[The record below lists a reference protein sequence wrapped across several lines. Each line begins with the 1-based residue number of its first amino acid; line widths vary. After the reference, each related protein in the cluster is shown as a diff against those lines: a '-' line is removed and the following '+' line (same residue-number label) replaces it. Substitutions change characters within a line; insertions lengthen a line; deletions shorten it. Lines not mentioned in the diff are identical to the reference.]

1 MESMKSFVIYFLIV
15 VMILAIMFPLYVMAR
30 ISLSEPQ
37 EVFQDRPSYLI
48 RQPTL
53 RHFQDVVQSGEVFF
67 GPLRK
72 SLIVAFCVS
81 LLGLMIATPAA
92 YAISRFD
99 YRARYVFL
107 VVIFAA
113 RMIPEV
119 TIALPVSVTFIR
131 WGLFDT
137 VPGLI
142 LAHLVRVLPIIC
154 FIMTGVFADFPH
166 DIVEQ
171 AYIDGCNRFQ
181 AFIRVVLPLTMTG
194 ISVAAV
200 FGFLFSWDEFIY
212 ASYLCLARVTMPL
225 KVFYYVSRGNMFYS
239 ATYAV
244 IITLPVLFLT
254 ILLQKYLK
262 PEYLSGAVKG

>member
-1 MESMKSFVIYFLIV
+1 MKTLLTYLLIAIMV
-15 VMILAIMFPLYVMAR
+15 AGIMFPLYVMLR
-30 ISLSEPQ
+30 ISFSEPRDIFQ
-37 EVFQDRPSYLI
+37 ERPSYFI

-53 RHFQDVVQSGEVFF
+53 RHFANVLRSGEVFW

-72 SLIVAFCVS
+72 SLVVALGVS
-81 LLGLMIATPAA
+81 LLGLLIATPAA
-92 YAISRFD
+92 YAITRFH
-99 YRARYVFL
+99 YRVRYLFL
-107 VVIFAA
+107 VLIFVA

-119 TIALPVSVTFIR
+119 SIALPISVTFIR

-137 VPGLI
+137 VLGLI
-142 LAHLVRVLPIIC
+142 LAHLIRALPVIC
-154 FIMTGVFADFPH
+154 FIMTGVFADFPR

-181 AFIRVVLPLTMTG
+181 AFYKIVLPLTMTG
-194 ISVAAV
+194 ISVAGV

-212 ASYLCLARVTMPL
+212 ASYLCLAKVTMPL
-225 KVFYYVSRGNMFYS
+225 KVFYYVSRGNIFYS

-254 ILLQKYLK
+254 LLLQKYLK
-262 PEYLSGAVKG
+262 PEYLAGAVKG